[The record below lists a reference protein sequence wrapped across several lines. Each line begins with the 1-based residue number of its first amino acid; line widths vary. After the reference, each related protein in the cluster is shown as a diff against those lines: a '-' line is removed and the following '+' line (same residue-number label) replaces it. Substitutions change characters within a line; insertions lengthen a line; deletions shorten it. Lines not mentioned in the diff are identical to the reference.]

1 MNDIPEKELD
11 IHFSIGFLQEWLK
24 DAPIQVKQYLD
35 HIISGVDYYRQKLK
49 DSEEDLEILTTRYN
63 QLTAL
68 SAGYIQ
74 LIQEQRQQ
82 IETFQIEEQRPFHQK
97 EE

>member
-1 MNDIPEKELD
+1 MNDIPKKELD
-11 IHFSIGFLQEWLK
+11 IHFSIGFIQEWLK
-24 DAPIQVKQYLD
+24 DAPGQVNEYFND
-35 HIISGVDYYRQKLK
+35 IISGVDYYRQKLK
-49 DSEEDLEILTTRYN
+49 DSEEDLQILTTRYN

-68 SAGYIQ
+68 SAGYLQ

-82 IETFQIEEQRPFHQK
+82 IETFQIEEQRPYHQK

>member
-1 MNDIPEKELD
+1 MTTPEKELD

-24 DAPIQVKQYLD
+24 DAPSQVMQYLEQVV
-35 HIISGVDYYRQKLK
+35 SGVDYYRQKLK